1 MSAFRHAVAYV
12 TLGLLCGWY
21 FFLLFLYPVL
31 IYWAY
36 HGSVVAGTVLA
47 IFVALTVAP
56 LRHEPEE
63 WFMYSWIFG
72 VWREYFGYT
81 FDCESV
87 HHGKLDVKKRYM
99 FLEFPHGVF
108 PMGQFLSASLVDD
121 ISPGQMI
128 CGTGADIIFKVRCLV
143 VWGGHALGTPTS
155 FLTHPVWLTRDV
167 TGAGDAS
174 SDGVARHDAG
184 QPQKHHQDLRE
195 GVPLRSDP
203 RRHR

>member
-1 MSAFRHAVAYV
+1 MVAVTRTSSLPSGGATEKGPTGKPLVVPHQPSVKPMNAFRHAVAYV

-128 CGTGADIIFKVRCLV
+128 CGTGADIIFKVRRLV
-143 VWGGHALGTPTS
+143 GGGGT
-155 FLTHPVWLTRDV
+155 R
-167 TGAGDAS
+167 GA
-174 SDGVARHDAG
+174 R
-184 QPQKHHQDLRE
+184 L
-195 GVPLRSDP
+195 P
-203 RRHR
+203 RF